1 MGLSARAPHLTDRI
15 RPSLGR
21 VYPGVWW
28 SWILNPGLHLKNKG
42 NESFPKGL
50 GHPPLIGCLWQRSR
64 GAPAAPLTLH
74 LCDFVFQCPR
84 HAMVAAA
91 ALPLQLAPPHHGF
104 SEGSAYEGCQTT
116 QPCCFS
122 TPGVAWAERDLGREG
137 GAVSW
142 AAILGVRLALPSDW
156 SRFHCLNAGWSK
168 IPGSSGS
175 MLRNTPC
182 GNCGVWAF
190 LEGPK

>member
-1 MGLSARAPHLTDRI
+1 MGLSARAPHLTDGI

-28 SWILNPGLHLKNKG
+28 SWVLNPGLHLKNKG

-50 GHPPLIGCLWQRSR
+50 GHPPLKGCLWQRSR

-84 HAMVAAA
+84 PDVVAAA

-104 SEGSAYEGCQTT
+104 SEGL
-116 QPCCFS
+116 CFRRLS
-122 TPGVAWAERDLGREG
+122 DHPAVLLLNTRCSLGREG

-175 MLRNTPC
+175 MLRNNTC

-190 LEGPK
+190 LGGAQVKLW